1 MFNKIVM
8 AVLFAAAF
16 ALCGACA
23 SGSRV
28 GADSSVG
35 SVNVS
40 ETVAPKAAAK
50 EVKGVITSFEKYG
63 HAVLNI
69 PIQDL
74 LSNGFE
80 LGDGVTVEFSN
91 GYRLKDIPFYN
102 GYYVKKG
109 EPLLRAYPGH
119 KFAAVCINYGKI
131 NEIGGLKE
139 GNACTIRLTSK
150 GRYFREQALN
160 SLSYSD
166 NRSDYE
172 SDEVFAN
179 FRNVK
184 VGDIGAGKL
193 YRSAS
198 PIDNSHSRA
207 LYADQ
212 LVQGARISLV
222 LNLADSRN
230 DINRYT
236 EKDDFKSS
244 YYIRLFDSGRVLPL
258 SLAVDFSS
266 SDFKTKLVDGL
277 RKLADMNASGPIL
290 VHCTEGKDR
299 AGFVSALLEA
309 LMGASYEEIVG
320 DYMLSYKNYYSITKE
335 KDSQKY
341 AVIVSNNIDE
351 MLKVIAGVSD
361 AKNLSREGLRNGAM
375 RYLKSGG
382 ATEEQIRKIVSMLT

>member
-1 MFNKIVM
+1 MSRFGIV
-8 AVLFAAAF
+8 ALFAIVFAF
-16 ALCGACA
+16 CSSCA
-23 SGSRV
+23 SRSDV
-28 GADSSVG
+28 GADTTVG
-35 SVNVS
+35 SAKVS
-40 ETVAPKAAAK
+40 GALASKAATK

-69 PIQDL
+69 PVQDL
-74 LSNGFE
+74 LSSGFE

-91 GYRLKDIPFYN
+91 GYKLKDIPFYN

-109 EPLLRAYPGH
+109 EALLRAYPGH

-166 NRSDYE
+166 KRSDYE

-179 FRNVK
+179 FRNVR
-184 VGDIGAGKL
+184 VGDMGANKL

-207 LYADQ
+207 MYADQ
-212 LVQGARISLV
+212 LIQGARVSLV

-236 EKDDFKSS
+236 EKDDFRSS

-266 SDFKTKLVDGL
+266 SDFKTKLVAGL
-277 RKLADMNASGPIL
+277 CKLADMNASGPIL

-320 DYMLSYKNYYSITKE
+320 DYMLSYKNYYGITKE
-335 KDSQKY
+335 KDPQKY

-351 MLKVIAGVSD
+351 MLKVIVGASD
-361 AKNLSREGLRNGAM
+361 AKNLSREGMRNGAI

-382 ATEEQIRKIVSMLT
+382 ATDEQIQKIVSLLT